1 MRVFALIFASAI
13 FVAAS
18 PACAATIIF
27 NDFSDTSGLTVNGD
41 AAAFTA
47 RGRTVMRVT
56 PTAFFN
62 SGSVFSTSP
71 ITFGPS
77 YGFSTR
83 FTFNFNDTRGGGA
96 DGMVFVI
103 QPKGNNV
110 GGSGGGIGYGGIGNS
125 LGVEFDNFNNIP
137 IDSGSHNH
145 IGVNLNGSLLSVAQN
160 SRLPFVLDS
169 GVDLTSWIDYNGATQ
184 MLEVRLNN
192 SNVRPL
198 AALLSYRFDLAAT
211 IGTPN
216 AFVGFTSGTGGGS
229 ANHDL
234 VNWEF
239 RDSFIPIGGTAVP
252 EPATWMMALVGFGF
266 MGGTLRLRR
275 KQWKIAYA

>member
-1 MRVFALIFASAI
+1 MRVLSVLFASAI
-13 FVAAS
+13 ALVAQ
-18 PACAATIIF
+18 PALAATIVF
-27 NDFSDTSGLTVNGD
+27 NGFSDTSGLTINGD

-56 PTAFFN
+56 PTRFFQ

-96 DGMVFVI
+96 DGLVFVI
-103 QPKGNNV
+103 QPKGNSV

-137 IDSGSHNH
+137 IDSGSQNH
-145 IGVNLNGSLLSVAQN
+145 IGIDLNGSLLSVAQN
-160 SRLPFVLDS
+160 SRLPFALDS
-169 GVDLTSWIDYNGATQ
+169 GVDLTSWIDYNGARQTI
-184 MLEVRLNN
+184 EVRLNN

-211 IGTPN
+211 IGSPN

-239 RDSFIPIGGTAVP
+239 RDSFIPIGVSAVP
-252 EPATWMMALVGFGF
+252 EPATWMMVLVGFGF
-266 MGGTLRLRR
+266 VGSAIRTRR
-275 KQWKIAYA
+275 QSWQVA